1 MHSFQYDPQK
11 NALTGKHHRH
21 SIRLQGYDYS
31 QSGAYFV
38 TICTYGK
45 EHLFGQIV
53 HGEMCL
59 NEFGTIV
66 EGEWITSARI
76 REEISIG
83 EYVIMPNHFHAIAII
98 NDESMNDYYPKNVQ
112 QPPIIP
118 SDNTPNGSA
127 PRSISSLMA
136 GFKSS
141 VTKRINQLRKMPG
154 IPVWQRSFHDHIIR
168 DEEDYIRIC
177 NYIEN
182 NPLKWLDDDEYTL

>member
-1 MHSFQYDPQK
+1 MYSFQYDTQ
-11 NALTGKHHRH
+11 NNTITGKHHRR

-31 QSGAYFV
+31 QSGAYFL
-38 TICTYGK
+38 TICTHRK
-45 EHLFGQIV
+45 EHLFGKIV

-66 EGEWITSARI
+66 EEEWIDSERI

-98 NDESMNDYYPKNVQ
+98 NDETMNDQPPNNVQ
-112 QPPIIP
+112 QPPIVS
-118 SDNTPNGSA
+118 SDNTPTCPA

-141 VTKRINQLRKMPG
+141 VTKRINQLRNLPG
-154 IPVWQRSFHDHIIR
+154 VPVWQRSFHDHIIR
-168 DEEDYIRIC
+168 DEEDYNRIC
-177 NYIEN
+177 DYIEN
-182 NPLKWLDDDEYTL
+182 NPLKWLEDDEYTL